1 MKIKNKV
8 KKVLCCL
15 IALVSL
21 LFPFSASAAQSYS
34 DFAVANVAFSV
45 ISSEPAYEL
54 HWVSTPNSFEVVKVK
69 KYLSDMSAKQ
79 ISDANNYFDSL
90 STNNI
95 RISTATARYN
105 CHSYAWYSQNITT
118 NEYWMPDPSL
128 YYTDGSY
135 YEVSSPRKG
144 DIICYFDEKDND
156 NANDD
161 ENLHSGI
168 VVSVVS
174 SFPNGLCG
182 SANTV
187 LVISKWGSAGLYIHN
202 GYTCPYTADYSGDA
216 TTVRYYRKAN
226 HTHTYSNTQITDS
239 TLSIKFHSSACHG
252 VGCGQEIYAP
262 HNWVEVRIN
271 PSSVSPQYVPG
282 YQCSDCGYFTLQ
294 NPES

>member
-1 MKIKNKV
+1 M
-8 KKVLCCL
+8 
-15 IALVSL
+15 
-21 LFPFSASAAQSYS
+21 
-34 DFAVANVAFSV
+34 
-45 ISSEPAYEL
+45 
-54 HWVSTPNSFEVVKVK
+54 
-69 KYLSDMSAKQ
+69 
-79 ISDANNYFDSL
+79 
-90 STNNI
+90 
-95 RISTATARYN
+95 
-105 CHSYAWYSQNITT
+105 
-118 NEYWMPDPSL
+118 
-128 YYTDGSY
+128 
-135 YEVSSPRKG
+135 
-144 DIICYFDEKDND
+144 
-156 NANDD
+156 
-161 ENLHSGI
+161 
-168 VVSVVS
+168 S

-282 YQCSDCGYFTLQ
+282 YQCSDCGYVRVGIYFRPFIEIAADIIPAVRIPRGRKAAD
-294 NPES
+294 NGRHRSVS

>member
-1 MKIKNKV
+1 MN
-8 KKVLCCL
+8 
-15 IALVSL
+15 
-21 LFPFSASAAQSYS
+21 
-34 DFAVANVAFSV
+34 
-45 ISSEPAYEL
+45 
-54 HWVSTPNSFEVVKVK
+54 
-69 KYLSDMSAKQ
+69 
-79 ISDANNYFDSL
+79 
-90 STNNI
+90 
-95 RISTATARYN
+95 
-105 CHSYAWYSQNITT
+105 
-118 NEYWMPDPSL
+118 DPSL

-135 YEVSSPRKG
+135 YEVWVPRKD

-156 NANDD
+156 NPNDD

-168 VVSVVS
+168 VLAVVS
-174 SFPNGLCG
+174 SFSNGLCG
-182 SANTV
+182 DSNTV
-187 LVISKWGSAGLYIHN
+187 LVASKWGEWGLYVHN
-202 GYTCPYTADYSGDA
+202 GYVCPYTAGYSGRA